1 LESTETPLRKCGLC
15 TDTPQHTVPWLKY
28 ISKDVFHSLGWRLD
42 QKDVKSIEFNSET
55 PKMSQVHSLPAP
67 VTGFLSAIRDKDPNL
82 FAESFDLHAVLE
94 DEATTYNGRA
104 AVKAW
109 GADALIAHNTTVL
122 VQNVTPS
129 NDDTL
134 LLEVI
139 MDGDF
144 KESYG
149 ITDPF
154 TLYMTF
160 TISPSSVIQ
169 SLIIT
174 DVDPSTPSMFA
185 VWAPKG
191 NLHDPLSSLRLGQRP
206 VPSVPEG
213 WVKVK
218 VTAAGLNWHDI
229 FTLKGIGPNPSR
241 PLTFPLILGCEA
253 TGTLEDGTPVLLY
266 PVMTSSAIPTTKTTS
281 LSTQGDISSAN
292 KRKAHS
298 PPT

>member
-1 LESTETPLRKCGLC
+1 ML
-15 TDTPQHTVPWLKY
+15 
-28 ISKDVFHSLGWRLD
+28 
-42 QKDVKSIEFNSET
+42 
-55 PKMSQVHSLPAP
+55 QVHSLPAP
-67 VTGFLSAIRDKDPNL
+67 VAGFLSAIRDKDPNL

-122 VQNVTPS
+122 VQNVTPR

-144 KESYG
+144 KESHG

-174 DVDPSTPSMFA
+174 DLDPSTP
-185 VWAPKG
+185 
-191 NLHDPLSSLRLGQRP
+191 
-206 VPSVPEG
+206 
-213 WVKVK
+213 
-218 VTAAGLNWHDI
+218 
-229 FTLKGIGPNPSR
+229 
-241 PLTFPLILGCEA
+241 
-253 TGTLEDGTPVLLY
+253 
-266 PVMTSSAIPTTKTTS
+266 
-281 LSTQGDISSAN
+281 
-292 KRKAHS
+292 
-298 PPT
+298 

>member
-1 LESTETPLRKCGLC
+1 
-15 TDTPQHTVPWLKY
+15 
-28 ISKDVFHSLGWRLD
+28 
-42 QKDVKSIEFNSET
+42 
-55 PKMSQVHSLPAP
+55 MSQPHSLPAP
-67 VTGFLSAIRDKDPNL
+67 VAGFLIAIHEKDPNL

-94 DEATTYNGRA
+94 DEATTYHGRSA
-104 AVKAW
+104 IKAW
-109 GADALIAHNTTVL
+109 GADALIAHNTTVS
-122 VQNVTPS
+122 VQKVTPS
-129 NDDTL
+129 NDDKL
-134 LLEVI
+134 LLEII

-174 DVDPSTPSMFA
+174 DLDPSAPSMFA

-191 NLHDPLSSLRLGQRP
+191 NVHDPLSSLRLGQRP
-206 VPSVPEG
+206 IPTVPDG

-218 VTAAGLNWHDI
+218 VSAAGLNWHDI
-229 FTLKGIGPNPSR
+229 FTLKGIGPSPSR

-266 PVMTSSAIPTTKTTS
+266 PVM
-281 LSTQGDISSAN
+281 ISSATPHYQDDITLDPGRHFLSEQTQGTLASYVIIPAE
-292 KRKAHS
+292 KQSHTLQISLHTQRPS
-298 PPT
+298 